1 VREEVQL
8 LQRRPWAELG
18 GGDFGWLKAKHH
30 FSVAGQGNPRH
41 GPLGSLI
48 VWNDDEIAPG
58 TGFPLHGH
66 RDVEIITYVRQGTVA
81 HEDNLGNVGRIEAGD
96 IQVMSA
102 GTGIRHA
109 EFNPGRE
116 PLKIYQIWIRPR
128 DAGGRPR
135 WESRPFPTAG
145 QSGRLIVLA
154 SGFVESESALS
165 IRADARVFGAV
176 LALGDTVTHSLAGG
190 RHAYLALA
198 AGAVTVN
205 GMRLQC
211 GDGIAISD
219 NSDIQ
224 IGALQRSELVLVE
237 TA

>member
-1 VREEVQL
+1 M
-8 LQRRPWAELG
+8 LQPRLWADLG

-30 FSVAGQGNPRH
+30 FSIGGQGNPNH

-66 RDVEIITYVRQGTVA
+66 KDVEIITYVRQGTVA
-81 HEDNLGNVGRIEAGD
+81 HKDDLGNVGRIEAGNVQ
-96 IQVMSA
+96 IMSA

-109 EFNPGRE
+109 EFNPGHE

-128 DAGGRPR
+128 DAGGTPR
-135 WESRPFPTAG
+135 WGTRPFPKAG
-145 QSGRLIVLA
+145 QSGRLVVLA
-154 SGFVESESALS
+154 SGFEADEGALS

-176 LALGDTVTHSLAGG
+176 LADGDTVVHSLAAK

-198 AGAVTVN
+198 AGAVTVS
-205 GMRLQC
+205 GKHLHRS
-211 GDGIAISD
+211 DGIAITGET
-219 NSDIQ
+219 DIQ
-224 IGALQRSELVLVE
+224 ISALQPTELVLVD

>member
-1 VREEVQL
+1 L

-30 FSVAGQGNPRH
+30 FSFAGQGNPRH

-66 RDVEIITYVRQGTVA
+66 RDVEIITYVRRGTVA

-116 PLKIYQIWIRPR
+116 SLKIYQIWIRPR
-128 DAGGRPR
+128 DAGGQPR

-145 QSGRLIVLA
+145 QSGRLVVLA
-154 SGFVESESALS
+154 SGFVESESALL

-176 LALGDTVTHSLAGG
+176 LALGDTVTHSLAAG

-205 GMRLQC
+205 GMRLLC
-211 GDGIAISD
+211 GDGIAISG

-224 IGALQRSELVLVE
+224 IGALQRSELVLVD